1 MFWKRTTVIGASV
14 MAVFLIT
21 ALAYAANGADD
32 PPTTTSTS
40 IASAVPAG
48 SQVSQVDV
56 VGEDDPATHDINDDN
71 GVDDPATDDIN
82 DDNGVDDPATHDIN
96 DDNGGQDDDDP
107 AIHDINDDN
116 GGQVGDSVG

>member
-1 MFWKRTTVIGASV
+1 MFSGWASV

-40 IASAVPAG
+40 IASAMPAG
-48 SQVSQVDV
+48 SRVAQVDV
-56 VGEDDPATHDINDDN
+56 VGEDE
-71 GVDDPATDDIN
+71 
-82 DDNGVDDPATHDIN
+82 PATHDIN

-107 AIHDINDDN
+107 ATHDINDEP
-116 GGQVGDSVG
+116 GVQVDDSVG

>member
-71 GVDDPATDDIN
+71 GVDDPAT
-82 DDNGVDDPATHDIN
+82 HDIN